1 MARASR
7 GRSKSSAVLDKREQ
21 LPEIHQVP
29 TISSIVEAENETQ
42 SILRASMFEDSI
54 TMPPTHIGPN
64 SNVPDVEEMRL
75 IAQLGSLQ
83 SEQRK
88 TILRAKIARC
98 LSDSFS
104 ETDSSCGDTK
114 AKNKHGEKSKRKT
127 SRINTDSCSSS
138 PTSSSATSSSSID
151 RRKKSKKKHKKRSK
165 FSLHGYTKNGKNV
178 KKLSYNEL
186 MYASLL
192 WGSKRARKVGMSYD
206 ELRCYIGHLCY
217 MCMHAI
223 SGNYTDE
230 AFRGYDRAVRS
241 KVKEEGV
248 QAFKMGD
255 HELSIL
261 HFNLDNTRSMRDSRR
276 PSTKYSTISGST
288 KPSKGLCYSHNFDK
302 AGCVRT
308 KCGWDHKCLNCKSSD
323 HVVGS
328 CPTKRNI

>member
-7 GRSKSSAVLDKREQ
+7 GRSKSSAVLDNREH

-29 TISSIVEAENETQ
+29 AIASIIEAGHEEQ
-42 SILRASMFEDSI
+42 SMLRASMFEESI
-54 TMPPTHIGPN
+54 TMPPTHIDAAGN
-64 SNVPDVEEMRL
+64 IPDSEERGLM
-75 IAQLGSLQ
+75 AQLETLE

-88 TILRAKIARC
+88 TLLRAKIAKY
-98 LSDSFS
+98 LSDTAS
-104 ETDSSCGDTK
+104 DSDSNSDVTK
-114 AKNKHGEKSKRKT
+114 SKHKHKGKSKRRT
-127 SRINTDSCSSS
+127 SKSSTDSCSSS

-151 RRKKSKKKHKKRSK
+151 RKQKRKKKHKKRSK
-165 FSLHGYTKNGKNV
+165 FSLHGYTRNGKNV

-206 ELRCYIGHLCY
+206 ELRSYIGHLCY

-223 SGNYTDE
+223 AGNYTDE

-241 KVKEEGV
+241 KVKEKGV
-248 QAFKMGD
+248 RAFKMGD

-276 PSTKYSTISGST
+276 SSARYSTISGSS

-302 AGCVRT
+302 GGCIRT

-328 CPTKRNI
+328 CPTKKNM